1 MDVAQFVERRTST
14 AAKDFFSP
22 SAFIVDSLTM
32 SVNPCVQS
40 HALASVHAHVTDP
53 VVHVSVRW
61 IMEALKHQACIWES
75 NPNFLWVKS
84 PGDNTTV

>member
-14 AAKDFFSP
+14 LLSQVRFPGAAKDFFSQ

-40 HALASVHAHVTDP
+40 HALASVH
-53 VVHVSVRW
+53 
-61 IMEALKHQACIWES
+61 MLKI
-75 NPNFLWVKS
+75 L
-84 PGDNTTV
+84 